1 MADQDVAFAGVA
13 RQAELVR
20 AGEVSPRE
28 LVELYLERIGRLDP
42 QLNAFR
48 VVRAGAALAEAD
60 EAERRRASGGRR
72 AAARASRSRS
82 RTTRTW
88 PAS

>member
-1 MADQDVAFAGVA
+1 MPETDVAFAGVA

-28 LVELYLERIGRLDP
+28 LVELYLERIERLDP

-48 VVRAGAALAEAD
+48 VVLAERARAEAD
-60 EAERRRASGGRR
+60 EAERRRAVGDGG
-72 AAARASRSRS
+72 AAARSPDRGQGQ
-82 RTTRTW
+82 
-88 PAS
+88 P